1 MNQTGKRKARIL
13 VVDDD
18 PGLLRLLTIRLRAE
32 SYDVEAVESAAQAL
46 AASSR
51 FRPDLVITD
60 LRMDQMDGIGLL
72 KELQNR
78 WPGLKVIILT
88 AHGTIPDAV
97 QATQMGAFGFLTKPV
112 DKQELLDQVQKA
124 LRISG
129 FGASDEDWRAEIVT
143 RSAAM
148 EEKLAQAHMVAGTDA
163 RVLITGES
171 GTGKELLAR
180 AIHRGSPRRNKP
192 FVAIN
197 CSAMAEELLESEL
210 FGHEKGSFTG
220 ATRAHRGL
228 FMAADGGT
236 LMLDEIGDMP
246 MRLQVKLLRV
256 LQENVIRPVGS
267 TDAIA
272 TNVRVISATHR
283 DLQQLMA
290 SGQFREDLYYRLNVV
305 HIEMPSLNRRRE
317 DIPLLVAH
325 FLAQIAK
332 ESGVRK
338 IYAPEA
344 VELLATAD
352 WPGNIRQLQNVV
364 RQNVALSQ
372 TPIIPVELVQQSLG
386 GTPGR
391 LPSFDEARDEF
402 TRSYLSQILQITG
415 GNVSQAARLARR
427 NRTDFYK
434 LLARHQLT
442 PEGVQAALGGAAA
455 RVPRS
460 AARYRAAL
468 SAASGT
474 FLPNWVASMLS
485 CPAGRRVSAGS
496 RRLRGARQV
505 AARHGERL
513 AHRLRLGALARHA
526 QVQVLRIVPGV
537 IQPQVRR
544 GHHHPLGHDDRALD
558 AVLQLP
564 HVARPAVGLDGTDRI
579 RGEPARGLAE
589 ALGDLLQQELREQ
602 QTVALAVLERRDAHR
617 HFTDAIEEVIA
628 EGAA

>member
-197 CSAMAEELLESEL
+197 CSAMAEDLLESEL

-272 TNVRVISATHR
+272 DQRARDLRHPPRPAAADGVRAVPRGPVLPPERGAHR
-283 DLQQLMA
+283 DALAQPAPRGHPAAGGALPGADRQGKRRA
-290 SGQFREDLYYRLNVV
+290 QDLRA
-305 HIEMPSLNRRRE
+305 RRRWSCS
-317 DIPLLVAH
+317 PPPT
-325 FLAQIAK
+325 
-332 ESGVRK
+332 GR
-338 IYAPEA
+338 
-344 VELLATAD
+344 ATSASCRT
-352 WPGNIRQLQNVV
+352 WCARTS
-364 RQNVALSQ
+364 RCRRR
-372 TPIIPVELVQQSLG
+372 PIIPVELVQQSLG
-386 GTPGR
+386 GTPGGCP
-391 LPSFDEARDEF
+391 PSM
-402 TRSYLSQILQITG
+402 
-415 GNVSQAARLARR
+415 RR
-427 NRTDFYK
+427 
-434 LLARHQLT
+434 AM
-442 PEGVQAALGGAAA
+442 
-455 RVPRS
+455 S
-460 AARYRAAL
+460 SRAATCRR
-468 SAASGT
+468 SCRSPAATS
-474 FLPNWVASMLS
+474 V
-485 CPAGRRVSAGS
+485 RRRAW
-496 RRLRGARQV
+496 RGAT
-505 AARHGERL
+505 APTSTSCS
-513 AHRLRLGALARHA
+513 
-526 QVQVLRIVPGV
+526 PG
-537 IQPQVRR
+537 
-544 GHHHPLGHDDRALD
+544 
-558 AVLQLP
+558 
-564 HVARPAVGLDGTDRI
+564 TS
-579 RGEPARGLAE
+579 
-589 ALGDLLQQELREQ
+589 
-602 QTVALAVLERRDAHR
+602 
-617 HFTDAIEEVIA
+617 
-628 EGAA
+628 

>member
-1 MNQTGKRKARIL
+1 MNQNGIRKARIL

-32 SYDVEAVESAAQAL
+32 SFDVEAVESGVQAL
-46 AASSR
+46 AAASR

-72 KELQNR
+72 KELQHR

-129 FGASDEDWRAEIVT
+129 FGTSDEDWRAEIIT
-143 RSAAM
+143 RSAVM

-171 GTGKELLAR
+171 GTGKEILAR
-180 AIHRGSPRRNKP
+180 AIHQASPRRNKP

-197 CSAMAEELLESEL
+197 CSAMAENLLESEL

-220 ATRAHRGL
+220 AMRAHRGL
-228 FMAADGGT
+228 FQAADSGT

-246 MRLQVKLLRV
+246 IRLQVKLLRV

-272 TNVRVISATHR
+272 VNVRVISATHR
-283 DLQQLMA
+283 DLQQLMSA
-290 SGQFREDLYYRLNVV
+290 GEFREDLYYRLNVV
-305 HIEMPSLNRRRE
+305 HIEMPPLHRRRE
-317 DIPLLVAH
+317 DIPLLVGH
-325 FLAQIAK
+325 FLAQIAQ

-386 GTPGR
+386 GAPGR

-415 GNVSQAARLARR
+415 GNVSQAARLAKR

-442 PEGVQAALGGAAA
+442 PEEFKQ
-455 RVPRS
+455 R
-460 AARYRAAL
+460 
-468 SAASGT
+468 
-474 FLPNWVASMLS
+474 
-485 CPAGRRVSAGS
+485 
-496 RRLRGARQV
+496 
-505 AARHGERL
+505 
-513 AHRLRLGALARHA
+513 
-526 QVQVLRIVPGV
+526 
-537 IQPQVRR
+537 
-544 GHHHPLGHDDRALD
+544 
-558 AVLQLP
+558 
-564 HVARPAVGLDGTDRI
+564 
-579 RGEPARGLAE
+579 
-589 ALGDLLQQELREQ
+589 
-602 QTVALAVLERRDAHR
+602 
-617 HFTDAIEEVIA
+617 
-628 EGAA
+628 

>member
-1 MNQTGKRKARIL
+1 MHAAMQLATPHSTKRKARIL

-32 SYDVEAVESAAQAL
+32 NYEVEAVESAALAL
-46 AASSR
+46 AATSR
-51 FRPDLVITD
+51 FRPELVITD

-72 KELQNR
+72 KELQSR
-78 WPGLKVIILT
+78 YPGLKVIILT

-97 QATQMGAFGFLTKPV
+97 HATQLGAFGFLTKPV

-129 FGASDEDWRAEIVT
+129 FADNDEDWRAEIIT
-143 RSAAM
+143 RSSLV
-148 EEKLAQAHMVAGTDA
+148 EEKLSQAHMVAGTDA

-180 AIHRGSPRRNKP
+180 AIHNASPRRTKP

-197 CSAMAEELLESEL
+197 CSAMAENLLESEL
-210 FGHEKGSFTG
+210 FGHIKGSFTG
-220 ATRAHRGL
+220 AIRDHKGL
-228 FMAADGGT
+228 FQAADGGT
-236 LMLDEIGDMP
+236 LLLDEIGDMP

-256 LQENVIRPVGS
+256 LQENNIRPIGA

-272 TNVRVISATHR
+272 VNVRVISATHR
-283 DLQQLMA
+283 DLQQLMM

-305 HIEMPSLNRRRE
+305 HIEMPPLNRRRE
-317 DIPLLVAH
+317 DIPVLVSH
-325 FLAQIAK
+325 FLAQISN

-352 WPGNIRQLQNVV
+352 WPGNIRQLSNVV

-386 GTPGR
+386 GTQNK

-415 GNVSQAARLARR
+415 GNVSQAARLAKR

-434 LLARHQLT
+434 LLSRHQLT
-442 PEGVQAALGGAAA
+442 PEDFKA
-455 RVPRS
+455 R
-460 AARYRAAL
+460 
-468 SAASGT
+468 
-474 FLPNWVASMLS
+474 
-485 CPAGRRVSAGS
+485 
-496 RRLRGARQV
+496 
-505 AARHGERL
+505 
-513 AHRLRLGALARHA
+513 
-526 QVQVLRIVPGV
+526 
-537 IQPQVRR
+537 
-544 GHHHPLGHDDRALD
+544 
-558 AVLQLP
+558 
-564 HVARPAVGLDGTDRI
+564 
-579 RGEPARGLAE
+579 
-589 ALGDLLQQELREQ
+589 
-602 QTVALAVLERRDAHR
+602 
-617 HFTDAIEEVIA
+617 
-628 EGAA
+628 

>member
-1 MNQTGKRKARIL
+1 MNAVLQIPKRKARIL

-32 SYDVEAVESAAQAL
+32 NYEVEAVESGAQAL
-46 AASSR
+46 AAASR
-51 FRPDLVITD
+51 FRPDLVVTD
-60 LRMDQMDGIGLL
+60 LRMDEMDGIGLL

-78 WPGLKVIILT
+78 YPGLKVIILT

-112 DKQELLDQVQKA
+112 DKQELLDQVQRA

-129 FGASDEDWRAEIVT
+129 FSETVEDWRSEIIT
-143 RSAAM
+143 RSAVM
-148 EEKLAQAHMVAGTDA
+148 EERLAQAHMVAGTDA

-180 AIHRGSPRRNKP
+180 AVHKASPRRHKP

-220 ATRAHRGL
+220 AIKQHRGL
-228 FMAADGGT
+228 FQAAEGGT

-246 MRLQVKLLRV
+246 LRLQVKLLRV
-256 LQENVIRPVGS
+256 LQENAIRPVGS
-267 TDAIA
+267 TESIPV
-272 TNVRVISATHR
+272 NVRVISATHR

-290 SGQFREDLYYRLNVV
+290 TGAFREDLYYRLNVV
-305 HIEMPSLNRRRE
+305 HIEMPSLARHRE
-317 DIPLLVAH
+317 DIPLLVGH
-325 FLAQIAK
+325 FLAQLAK
-332 ESGVRK
+332 ETGLRK

-352 WPGNIRQLQNVV
+352 WPGNIRQLSNVV

-386 GTPGR
+386 GAGGR

-415 GNVSQAARLARR
+415 GNVSQAARLAKR

-434 LLARHQLT
+434 LLGRHQLT
-442 PEGVQAALGGAAA
+442 PEDFKA
-455 RVPRS
+455 RS
-460 AARYRAAL
+460 
-468 SAASGT
+468 
-474 FLPNWVASMLS
+474 
-485 CPAGRRVSAGS
+485 
-496 RRLRGARQV
+496 
-505 AARHGERL
+505 
-513 AHRLRLGALARHA
+513 
-526 QVQVLRIVPGV
+526 
-537 IQPQVRR
+537 
-544 GHHHPLGHDDRALD
+544 
-558 AVLQLP
+558 
-564 HVARPAVGLDGTDRI
+564 
-579 RGEPARGLAE
+579 
-589 ALGDLLQQELREQ
+589 
-602 QTVALAVLERRDAHR
+602 
-617 HFTDAIEEVIA
+617 
-628 EGAA
+628 

>member
-32 SYDVEAVESAAQAL
+32 NYDVEAVESAALAL
-46 AASSR
+46 AAASR

-72 KELQNR
+72 KELQIR

-112 DKQELLDQVQKA
+112 DKQELLDQVQRA

-129 FGASDEDWRAEIVT
+129 FGASDEDWRAEIIT
-143 RSAAM
+143 RSAVM

-163 RVLITGES
+163 RVLLTGEG
-171 GTGKELLAR
+171 GTGKEMLAR
-180 AIHRGSPRRNKP
+180 AIHRASPRKNKP
-192 FVAIN
+192 FVAVN
-197 CSAMAEELLESEL
+197 CSAVTEELLDSEL
-210 FGHEKGSFTG
+210 FGAPNG
-220 ATRAHRGL
+220 AAPAAPRAQRGAFL
-228 FMAADGGT
+228 AADGGT
-236 LMLDEIGDMP
+236 LLLDGIADLP
-246 MRLQVKLLRV
+246 MRLQVKLLRA
-256 LQENVIRPVGS
+256 LQENAVRPGS
-267 TDAIA
+267 GGDAVPV
-272 TNVRVISATHR
+272 NVRVISSTQR
-283 DLQQLMA
+283 DLQQLMT

-305 HIEMPSLNRRRE
+305 HIEMPPLNRRRE

-325 FLAQIAK
+325 FLAQIAR

-352 WPGNIRQLQNVV
+352 WQGNIRQLHNVV

-372 TPIIPVELVQQSLG
+372 TPIIPAELVQQSLG

-415 GNVSQAARLARR
+415 GNVSQAARLAKR

-442 PEGVQAALGGAAA
+442 
-455 RVPRS
+455 S
-460 AARYRAAL
+460 
-468 SAASGT
+468 
-474 FLPNWVASMLS
+474 
-485 CPAGRRVSAGS
+485 
-496 RRLRGARQV
+496 
-505 AARHGERL
+505 
-513 AHRLRLGALARHA
+513 
-526 QVQVLRIVPGV
+526 
-537 IQPQVRR
+537 
-544 GHHHPLGHDDRALD
+544 
-558 AVLQLP
+558 
-564 HVARPAVGLDGTDRI
+564 
-579 RGEPARGLAE
+579 
-589 ALGDLLQQELREQ
+589 
-602 QTVALAVLERRDAHR
+602 
-617 HFTDAIEEVIA
+617 EEFKQR
-628 EGAA
+628 

>member
-1 MNQTGKRKARIL
+1 MQLATPHSTKRKARIL

-32 SYDVEAVESAAQAL
+32 NYEVEAVESAALAL
-46 AASSR
+46 AATSR
-51 FRPDLVITD
+51 FRPELVITD

-72 KELQNR
+72 KELQSR
-78 WPGLKVIILT
+78 YPGLKVIILT

-97 QATQMGAFGFLTKPV
+97 HATQLGAFGFLTKPV

-129 FGASDEDWRAEIVT
+129 FADNDEDWRAEIIT
-143 RSAAM
+143 RSSLV

-180 AIHRGSPRRNKP
+180 AIHNASPRRAKP

-197 CSAMAEELLESEL
+197 CSAMAENLLESEL
-210 FGHEKGSFTG
+210 FGHIKGSFTG
-220 ATRAHRGL
+220 AVRDHQGL
-228 FMAADGGT
+228 FQAADGGT
-236 LMLDEIGDMP
+236 LLLDEIGDMP

-256 LQENVIRPVGS
+256 LQENNIRPIGS
-267 TDAIA
+267 TDAIPV
-272 TNVRVISATHR
+272 NVRVVSATHR
-283 DLQQLMA
+283 DLQQLMM

-305 HIEMPSLNRRRE
+305 HIEMPPLNRRRE
-317 DIPLLVAH
+317 DIPLLVSH
-325 FLAQIAK
+325 FLAQISN

-352 WPGNIRQLQNVV
+352 WPGNIRQLSNVV

-386 GTPGR
+386 GTQSK

-415 GNVSQAARLARR
+415 GNVSQAARLAKR

-434 LLARHQLT
+434 LLSRHQLT
-442 PEGVQAALGGAAA
+442 PED
-455 RVPRS
+455 
-460 AARYRAAL
+460 
-468 SAASGT
+468 
-474 FLPNWVASMLS
+474 FK
-485 CPAGRRVSAGS
+485 GR
-496 RRLRGARQV
+496 
-505 AARHGERL
+505 
-513 AHRLRLGALARHA
+513 
-526 QVQVLRIVPGV
+526 
-537 IQPQVRR
+537 
-544 GHHHPLGHDDRALD
+544 
-558 AVLQLP
+558 
-564 HVARPAVGLDGTDRI
+564 
-579 RGEPARGLAE
+579 
-589 ALGDLLQQELREQ
+589 
-602 QTVALAVLERRDAHR
+602 
-617 HFTDAIEEVIA
+617 
-628 EGAA
+628 

>member
-46 AASSR
+46 AAASR

-143 RSAAM
+143 RSAVM

-180 AIHRGSPRRNKP
+180 AIHRASPRRNKP
-192 FVAIN
+192 FVAVN
-197 CSAMAEELLESEL
+197 CSAMAENQLESEL

-220 ATRAHRGL
+220 ATREHQGL

-256 LQENVIRPVGS
+256 LQENAIRPMGS
-267 TDAIA
+267 ADAIPV
-272 TNVRVISATHR
+272 NVRVISATHR

-305 HIEMPSLNRRRE
+305 HIEIPPLSRRRE

-325 FLAQIAK
+325 FLAQIAR

-386 GTPGR
+386 GSPGR

-442 PEGVQAALGGAAA
+442 PEEFKQ
-455 RVPRS
+455 R
-460 AARYRAAL
+460 
-468 SAASGT
+468 
-474 FLPNWVASMLS
+474 
-485 CPAGRRVSAGS
+485 
-496 RRLRGARQV
+496 
-505 AARHGERL
+505 
-513 AHRLRLGALARHA
+513 
-526 QVQVLRIVPGV
+526 
-537 IQPQVRR
+537 
-544 GHHHPLGHDDRALD
+544 
-558 AVLQLP
+558 
-564 HVARPAVGLDGTDRI
+564 
-579 RGEPARGLAE
+579 
-589 ALGDLLQQELREQ
+589 
-602 QTVALAVLERRDAHR
+602 
-617 HFTDAIEEVIA
+617 
-628 EGAA
+628 

>member
-1 MNQTGKRKARIL
+1 LNQTGKRKARIL

-46 AASSR
+46 AAASR

-143 RSAAM
+143 RSAIM

-180 AIHRGSPRRNKP
+180 AIHRASPRRNKP
-192 FVAIN
+192 FIAVN
-197 CSAMAEELLESEL
+197 CSAMAENQLETEL
-210 FGHEKGSFTG
+210 FGQDRGSAG
-220 ATRAHRGL
+220 AAGRAHQGL

-256 LQENVIRPVGS
+256 LQENAVRPVGGG
-267 TDAIA
+267 DA
-272 TNVRVISATHR
+272 TPVNVRVISATHR

-290 SGQFREDLYYRLNVV
+290 GGQFREDLYYRLNVV
-305 HIEMPSLNRRRE
+305 HIEIPPLSRRRE

-325 FLAQIAK
+325 FLAQIAR

-386 GTPGR
+386 GSPGR

-442 PEGVQAALGGAAA
+442 PEEFKQ
-455 RVPRS
+455 R
-460 AARYRAAL
+460 
-468 SAASGT
+468 
-474 FLPNWVASMLS
+474 
-485 CPAGRRVSAGS
+485 
-496 RRLRGARQV
+496 
-505 AARHGERL
+505 
-513 AHRLRLGALARHA
+513 
-526 QVQVLRIVPGV
+526 
-537 IQPQVRR
+537 
-544 GHHHPLGHDDRALD
+544 
-558 AVLQLP
+558 
-564 HVARPAVGLDGTDRI
+564 
-579 RGEPARGLAE
+579 
-589 ALGDLLQQELREQ
+589 
-602 QTVALAVLERRDAHR
+602 
-617 HFTDAIEEVIA
+617 
-628 EGAA
+628 

>member
-1 MNQTGKRKARIL
+1 LSQPGKRKARIL

-32 SYDVEAVESAAQAL
+32 SYDVEAVESAALAL
-46 AASSR
+46 AAASR
-51 FRPDLVITD
+51 FRPDLVISD

-72 KELQNR
+72 KELQHR
-78 WPGLKVIILT
+78 WPGLKVILLT

-112 DKQELLDQVQKA
+112 DKQELLDHVQKA

-129 FGASDEDWRAEIVT
+129 FSASDEDWRAEIVT
-143 RSAAM
+143 RSSVM
-148 EEKLAQAHMVAGTDA
+148 EERLGQAHMVAGTDA

-180 AIHRGSPRRNKP
+180 AIHRASPRRNKP

-197 CSAMAEELLESEL
+197 CSAMAENLLESEL

-220 ATRAHRGL
+220 ATRTHHGL
-228 FMAADGGT
+228 FQAADGST

-256 LQENVIRPVGS
+256 LQENMIRPVGS
-267 TDAIA
+267 TDPIA
-272 TNVRVISATHR
+272 VNVRVISATHR
-283 DLQQLMA
+283 DLQQLMTE
-290 SGQFREDLYYRLNVV
+290 GQFREDLYYRLNVV
-305 HIEMPSLNRRRE
+305 HIEMPALSKRRE

-325 FLAQIAK
+325 FLAQVAK

-386 GTPGR
+386 GGPGR

-415 GNVSQAARLARR
+415 GNVSQAARLAKR

-434 LLARHQLT
+434 LLGRHQLT
-442 PEGVQAALGGAAA
+442 PEEFKQ
-455 RVPRS
+455 R
-460 AARYRAAL
+460 
-468 SAASGT
+468 
-474 FLPNWVASMLS
+474 
-485 CPAGRRVSAGS
+485 
-496 RRLRGARQV
+496 
-505 AARHGERL
+505 
-513 AHRLRLGALARHA
+513 
-526 QVQVLRIVPGV
+526 
-537 IQPQVRR
+537 
-544 GHHHPLGHDDRALD
+544 
-558 AVLQLP
+558 
-564 HVARPAVGLDGTDRI
+564 
-579 RGEPARGLAE
+579 
-589 ALGDLLQQELREQ
+589 
-602 QTVALAVLERRDAHR
+602 
-617 HFTDAIEEVIA
+617 
-628 EGAA
+628 